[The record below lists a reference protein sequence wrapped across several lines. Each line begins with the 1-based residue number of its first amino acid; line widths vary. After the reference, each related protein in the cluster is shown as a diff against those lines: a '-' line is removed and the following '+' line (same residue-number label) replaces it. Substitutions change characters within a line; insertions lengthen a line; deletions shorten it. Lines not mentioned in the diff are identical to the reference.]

1 MSVLFVL
8 LSFLGSAQTVLINPA
23 AEGGFELGSTFAA
36 NGWTVVNTHLS
47 FVPIFNLVQLK
58 RVKNWALSLAEQTN
72 TRALIMG
79 DLHLPKNLPI
89 AFSSWKSLVS
99 ANT

>member
-1 MSVLFVL
+1 M
-8 LSFLGSAQTVLINPA
+8 
-23 AEGGFELGSTFAA
+23 
-36 NGWTVVNTHLS
+36 
-47 FVPIFNLVQLK
+47 PIFNLVQLK

-79 DLHLPKNLPI
+79 DLNLPKNLPI

-99 ANT
+99 ANTYPSWGPKIQFDYLLVPEVPAGGYKGLPISKNGISDHLPISAEILD